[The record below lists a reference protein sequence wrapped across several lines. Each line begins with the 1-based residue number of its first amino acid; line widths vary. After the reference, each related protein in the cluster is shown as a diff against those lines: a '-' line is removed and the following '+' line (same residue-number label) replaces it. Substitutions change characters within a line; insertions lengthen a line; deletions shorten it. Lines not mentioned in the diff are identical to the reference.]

1 MQAANALVHLIQQL
15 DGPGRDPVGFVGSV
29 KPVHVS
35 SMMFYRLDFK
45 HILGDVMRLFLTTTA
60 VGNLRFAGLN
70 QN

>member
-1 MQAANALVHLIQQL
+1 
-15 DGPGRDPVGFVGSV
+15 
-29 KPVHVS
+29 
-35 SMMFYRLDFK
+35 MMFYRLDFK